1 MRILI
6 TGASGCIGQYIA
18 EALIQETD
26 HELFLLVR
34 NPARLQID
42 PHQRAGVKVI
52 QGDLID
58 LTPLEPLLPTLDVA
72 ILTATAW
79 GGNNVFAI
87 NYEQTCHLLKQLDP
101 QRCQRVFYFSTAS
114 ILNHQMEPLPEA
126 GTLGTDYIRSKYEC
140 LHAIEQLPVGDRVIE
155 LFPTMVFGGGAD
167 GKRPS
172 FITEGLREVL
182 KWLWLA
188 RFFRADASFHFVH
201 ARDIAQ
207 VVLYLLQHPEYPVPR
222 RVALGNPAITVNE
235 MLAQLCAAAKLPI
248 YGQIPLTLPVIN
260 FFVRVFRVQMSP
272 WDYFCLNYR
281 NFTYETVLNPQA
293 LGLTPYCA
301 TVADLLRCSL
311 GTADLST

>member
-34 NPARLQID
+34 NPARLQIN
-42 PHQRAGVKVI
+42 PHQRAGVNVI

-114 ILNHQMEPLPEA
+114 ILNHQME
-126 GTLGTDYIRSKYEC
+126 
-140 LHAIEQLPVGDRVIE
+140 
-155 LFPTMVFGGGAD
+155 
-167 GKRPS
+167 
-172 FITEGLREVL
+172 
-182 KWLWLA
+182 
-188 RFFRADASFHFVH
+188 
-201 ARDIAQ
+201 
-207 VVLYLLQHPEYPVPR
+207 
-222 RVALGNPAITVNE
+222 
-235 MLAQLCAAAKLPI
+235 
-248 YGQIPLTLPVIN
+248 
-260 FFVRVFRVQMSP
+260 
-272 WDYFCLNYR
+272 
-281 NFTYETVLNPQA
+281 
-293 LGLTPYCA
+293 
-301 TVADLLRCSL
+301 
-311 GTADLST
+311 